1 MGGDPLPEGALS
13 VKVPGKGQPGSPGG
27 RGALSPGG
35 LGNGGGQRGPTPQ
48 APRGEGRSRGIGQL
62 AGVACGWAGDGGR
75 GEKRRRGTARAW
87 SRRLAHRVGQPASW
101 HAVKIMG
108 GSVHPSA
115 VSAPRS
121 VALSCTN

>member
-1 MGGDPLPEGALS
+1 M
-13 VKVPGKGQPGSPGG
+13 
-27 RGALSPGG
+27 
-35 LGNGGGQRGPTPQ
+35 
-48 APRGEGRSRGIGQL
+48 

-115 VSAPRS
+115 VRCAAVSRIE
-121 VALSCTN
+121 LHELRLETDIK